1 MTTEDEDHAE
11 DYFNGANHDDCVDKK
26 LNRSAD
32 AKSDVY
38 AIGDII
44 INLT

>member
-26 LNRSAD
+26 TDPPMPRAMSMRL
-32 AKSDVY
+32 V
-38 AIGDII
+38 I
-44 INLT
+44 